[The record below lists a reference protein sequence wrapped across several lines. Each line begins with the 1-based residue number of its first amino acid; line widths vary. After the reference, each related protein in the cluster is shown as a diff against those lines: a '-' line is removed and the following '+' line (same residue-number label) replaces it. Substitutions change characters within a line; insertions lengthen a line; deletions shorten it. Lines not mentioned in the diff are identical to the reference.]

1 MDNWK
6 QNLRAI
12 YQCFVWSGSAE
23 ARKRKVRPGG
33 AVPRRGSRLRRPLP
47 RRLRPAGAGWARAGV
62 GGGLSRGCRV
72 GGGGSQTSPLGACP
86 GDPPVGAGRGRSC
99 GGCGL
104 CRLRCANSPRSWRVL
119 GGSLGRGLAVGQG
132 PGDSSTAATRLAC
145 AETRATHF
153 SSGRRVHKDALPPF
167 QRGAESPQGRPAP
180 PPPIS
185 TPGALGT
192 QGPQDAPSPHPP
204 ISARGSE
211 STRTPALPPHFNAG
225 RPRDAG
231 STTRPPPISARG
243 APGPDP

>member
-1 MDNWK
+1 MDAELVVTPPGCAHLGSFKVDNWK

-72 GGGGSQTSPLGACP
+72 GGGGSQTSPLWACP
-86 GDPPVGAGRGRSC
+86 GDPPVGAGRRRSC

-119 GGSLGRGLAVGQG
+119 GGRWAGDWRSGGV
-132 PGDSSTAATRLAC
+132 PGTRVQPP
-145 AETRATHF
+145 RAWRVQ
-153 SSGRRVHKDALPPF
+153 RRALLISAL
-167 QRGAESPQGRPAP
+167 GAESTR
-180 PPPIS
+180 
-185 TPGALGT
+185 TP
-192 QGPQDAPSPHPP
+192 SP
-204 ISARGSE
+204 ISARG
-211 STRTPALPPHFNAG
+211 
-225 RPRDAG
+225 
-231 STTRPPPISARG
+231 
-243 APGPDP
+243 